1 MAALLIQKVD
11 LTSSQSEI
19 DFSGISGFT
28 DLMLIMCLRS
38 NKTADFDGVA
48 VALNGVVDG
57 FTSIERYSSVSAG
70 TTLAD
75 QVVVS
80 QTNEYV
86 GGRCPSASTA
96 SGTKGTT
103 KVMIPSYSESGW
115 PKCLLTE
122 YTQVV
127 SSGSPTSTWFGKVG
141 TTWAST
147 VAINSITL
155 YPADGSAWET
165 GSVATLYGLQAA

>member
-1 MAALLIQKVD
+1 MASLLLQKVD
-11 LTSSQSEI
+11 LTSEQSEI
-19 DFSGISGFT
+19 VFSGITGFA

-38 NKTADFDGVA
+38 NNNAASDGVA
-48 VALNGVVDG
+48 FALNGVIDG
-57 FTSIERYSSVSAG
+57 FTSIERYTSINST

-96 SGTKGTT
+96 SGAKSTT

-115 PKCLLTE
+115 PKCLLAE
-122 YTQVV
+122 YSQVLLT
-127 SSGSPTSTWFGKVG
+127 GTPATTWLGKVG
-141 TTWAST
+141 TTWSST
-147 VAINSITL
+147 VPVNEIAI
-155 YPADGSAWET
+155 YPADGSAWEA